1 MSKKTVALLM
11 AVVFVASIV
20 LAGCGS
26 GDKKPASTGAAN
38 VLVFAQGSDPRGL
51 DPAYVDDGESAK
63 IMTQIFEGLVR
74 YKPGNTELQP
84 LLATEWTT
92 SQDGKEVTFKLRQ
105 GVKFHDGTPFN
116 AQAVKFSIERQ
127 LPPNVKED
135 MPYASFTFDGVKK
148 VEVIDDYTVK
158 IVLEKPSAPFLAN
171 MAMALAA
178 PIVSPEAVKKHGD
191 KFIENPVGTGPYKFV
206 KWDKGQQIELT
217 AFDGY
222 WGTKPKMPK
231 VVYKFTKE
239 NSVRA
244 SDLMTGA
251 TDIMDGVDTNDIK
264 TLESKGMTVIKSPG
278 MNINYMGFF
287 TYKKPFD
294 NLDLR
299 KAISMAINRQQ
310 LVEFLYQGQAKL
322 PNSPLPDFIPG
333 YSKDVKPYE
342 YNVEEAKKMLAKAGY
357 PNGFEFTCITYSNP
371 RPYNPVNGE
380 KLAAAVQADLA
391 KIGVK
396 MNIKSY
402 PWKEYKQFLFN
413 GEGDA
418 YFYGWIGDN
427 GDADNFLMLL
437 ETAQIKGSL
446 NASKY
451 SNPKMDA
458 LLEQGRTTL
467 DPAKRAAIYAEAQ
480 KLAVEDAPWVLIS
493 HSLDMAAHRPNIKGF
508 ALHPVGI
515 HWLDIVSKE
524 AK

>member
-1 MSKKTVALLM
+1 MSKKTAALIM
-11 AVVFVASIV
+11 VVMFVASIV
-20 LAGCGS
+20 LSGCG

-38 VLVFAQGSDPRGL
+38 VLVYAQGADPRGL
-51 DPAYVDDGESAK
+51 DPAYVEDGESAK
-63 IMTQIFEGLVR
+63 IMNQIYEGLVR
-74 YKPGNTELQP
+74 YKPGNTEIQP
-84 LLATEWTT
+84 LLATSWTV
-92 SQDGKEVTFKLRQ
+92 SPDGKEITFKLRQ

-116 AQAVKFSIERQ
+116 AQAVKFTFERQ
-127 LPPNVKED
+127 LKPNMKDD
-135 MPYASFTFDGVKK
+135 MPYAEFTFAGVQK
-148 VEVIDDYTVK
+148 VEAVDDYTVK
-158 IVLEKPSAPFLAN
+158 VILEKPSAPFLAN

-178 PIVSPEAVKKHGD
+178 PIISPEAVKKYGD

-217 AFDGY
+217 AFDSY
-222 WGTKPKMPK
+222 WGEKPKMAK
-231 VVYKFTKE
+231 VVYKITKE

-264 TLESKGMTVIKSPG
+264 TLESKGMTVIKTPG
-278 MNINYMGFF
+278 MNINYMGFY
-287 TYKKPFD
+287 TNKKPFD

-299 KAISMAINRQQ
+299 KAISMAINRQH

-333 YSKDVKPYE
+333 YSKDVKPYDF
-342 YNVEEAKKMLAKAGY
+342 NVEEAKKLLAKAGY
-357 PNGFEFTCITYSNP
+357 ANGFEFTCITYSNP

-402 PWKEYKQFLFN
+402 PWKEYKQAYKN

-418 YFYGWIGDN
+418 YFLGWIGDN
-427 GDADNFLMLL
+427 GDADNFLINL
-437 ETAQIKGSL
+437 ETAQIKGGL

-451 SNPKMDA
+451 SNAKLDA
-458 LLEQGRTTL
+458 LLEQGRTTM
-467 DPAKRAAIYAEAQ
+467 DPAKRVAIYTEAQ
-480 KLAVEDAPWVLIS
+480 QIIVADAPWVLIS

-515 HWLDIVSKE
+515 NWLDIVSKE

>member
-1 MSKKTVALLM
+1 MNKKNVTLLL
-11 AVVFVASIV
+11 VLVFVAS
-20 LAGCGS
+20 LLTAGCGGS
-26 GDKKPASTGAAN
+26 KSTGGAAN

-63 IMTQIFEGLVR
+63 IITQVFEGLVR
-74 YKPGNTELQP
+74 YKPGSTEIQP
-84 LLATEWTT
+84 LLATEW
-92 SQDGKEVTFKLRQ
+92 SNSADGKEWTFKLRQ

-127 LPPNVKED
+127 LPPNRKED
-135 MPYASFTFDGVKK
+135 MPYAEFTFDGITK
-148 VEVIDDYTVK
+148 VEAIDDYTVK
-158 IVLEKPSAPFLAN
+158 ITLEKPSAPFLAN
-171 MAMALAA
+171 LAMGLAA
-178 PIVSPEAVKKHGD
+178 PIVSPEAVKKYGD

-206 KWDKGQQIELT
+206 KWEKGQQIELA

-222 WGTKPKMPK
+222 WGDKPQMAK

-244 SDLMTGA
+244 SDLMTGS

-264 TLESKGMTVIKSPG
+264 TLEAKGMTLIKSPG
-278 MNINYMGFF
+278 MNINYMGFY

-294 NLDLR
+294 NPKLR
-299 KAISMAINRQQ
+299 QALSMAINRQY
-310 LVEFLYQGQAKL
+310 LVDYLYQGQATL
-322 PNSPLPDFIPG
+322 PNSVLPSFIPG
-333 YSKDVKPYE
+333 YDKEAKPYG
-342 YNVEEAKKMLAKAGY
+342 YNPDDAKKLLAEAGY
-357 PNGFEFTCITYSNP
+357 ANGFEFTAITYSNP

-402 PWKEYKQFLFN
+402 PWKEYKQVLKN

-451 SNPKMDA
+451 SNPKLDQ
-458 LLEQGRTTL
+458 LLAEGRTTM
-467 DPAKRAAIYAEAQ
+467 DPAQRAVIYGQAQ
-480 KLAVEDAPWVLIS
+480 RLINQEAPWVLIS
-493 HSLDMAAHRPNIKGF
+493 HSVDMAAYRPNIKGF
-508 ALHPVGI
+508 ALHPTGI
-515 HWLDIVSKE
+515 HWLNIVSKD
-524 AK
+524 K